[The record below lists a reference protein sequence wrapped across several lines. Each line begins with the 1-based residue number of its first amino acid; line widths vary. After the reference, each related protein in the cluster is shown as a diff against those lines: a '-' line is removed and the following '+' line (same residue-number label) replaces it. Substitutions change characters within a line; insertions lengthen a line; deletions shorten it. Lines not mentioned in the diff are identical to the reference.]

1 MIQFMLI
8 KNVHLL
14 VLKNMQ
20 SVEYKLR
27 CHQNCLRIYLN
38 SETASSSSS

>member
-1 MIQFMLI
+1 
-8 KNVHLL
+8 

-20 SVEYKLR
+20 IVENKLR
-27 CHQNCLRIYLN
+27 CHQNCLRIYID